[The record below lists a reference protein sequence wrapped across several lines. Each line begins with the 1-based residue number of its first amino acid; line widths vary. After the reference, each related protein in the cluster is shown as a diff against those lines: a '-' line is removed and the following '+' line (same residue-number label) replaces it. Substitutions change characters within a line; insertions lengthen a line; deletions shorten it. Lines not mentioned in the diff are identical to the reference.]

1 MDWIMKLLRLI
12 LRTLYRWTFILFD
25 NTRVLVYK
33 YFFFLFKVNRNK
45 VVFINEDYSCN
56 PKAIAEKLLQ
66 INTRLIMIWLSDY
79 KINDIPFG
87 ISLYRKSGI
96 QGAYHLSTAKV
107 IVMNS
112 KGDRVRYIKK
122 KSQFLIQTHHG
133 SFPLKYVEAEC
144 FEKLPQMY
152 VKNSMK
158 DSQMTDLMLSD
169 SAWTSDFCHKAL
181 WYSGE
186 ILEGGYPRNDIYF
199 NHTEDFKHQI
209 KKTLKIG
216 DKHKIVTYAPTF
228 RDNGD
233 FSCYSLDTDKLLK
246 ALKEKTGEEWI
257 LLVRAHPNIY
267 FLSEKTLDFDYSE
280 NVRDVTSYPDAQR
293 LFLITDLLITD
304 YSSIMI
310 DFILMHKPVLL
321 FATDEEEYVVQRGI
335 RPEYKKLPFP
345 HSKNNLELINNLRA
359 LDFGNPY
366 SDEFIKWYGSIDDG
380 HAAERVVNRIIEEI
394 SRN

>member
-1 MDWIMKLLRLI
+1 MGHIKQILVFLYYRTFGLLVDI
-12 LRTLYRWTFILFD
+12 
-25 NTRVLVYK
+25 RVVAYK
-33 YFFFLFKVNRNK
+33 YFFFLFRVNRNK
-45 VVFINEDYSCN
+45 IVFINEDYSCN

-66 INTRLIMIWLSDY
+66 TSTKLVMIWLSDY
-79 KINDIPFG
+79 EISAIPSG
-87 ISLYRKSGI
+87 ITLCKKSGI
-96 QGAYHLSTAKV
+96 LGAFHLSTAKV

-144 FEKLPQMY
+144 AEKLPQAY
-152 VKNSMK
+152 VKNSVK

-169 SAWTSDFCHKAL
+169 SAWTSVFCHKAL
-181 WYSGE
+181 WYNGE

-199 NHTEDFKHQI
+199 NYTESVKHQI
-209 KKTLKIG
+209 REELALNENN
-216 DKHKIVTYAPTF
+216 KIVTYAPTF
-228 RDNGD
+228 RDNGNFD
-233 FSCYSLDTDKLLK
+233 CYDLDANKILNELK
-246 ALKEKTGEEWI
+246 AKTGEDWT

-267 FLSEKTLDFDYSE
+267 FLSGKTLDFDYSE
-280 NVRDVTSYPDAQR
+280 KVRDVTSYPDAQR

-321 FATDEEEYVVQRGI
+321 FAIDEEEYVEQRGI
-335 RPEYKKLPFP
+335 RPEYRKLPFP

-359 LDFGNPY
+359 LDFENPY
-366 SDEFIKWYGSIDDG
+366 SNDFIKWYGSKDDG
-380 HAAERVVNRIIEEI
+380 HASERVVNRIIEEI
-394 SRN
+394 SISK